1 MYVASTCEDIA
12 FSSFLVLAG
21 RGFPRSLARFLGVL
35 KTRDTYEVSTSEVR
49 ARHVDVTHKV
59 CRRYVGV
66 NDTCQVR
73 ELACVKHVREDV
85 PGTY

>member
-1 MYVASTCEDIA
+1 MLPARAKILPFRAS
-12 FSSFLVLAG
+12 SSWQA
-21 RGFPRSLARFLGVL
+21 GFPRSLARFLGVL

-49 ARHVDVTHKV
+49 ARHVDVAHKV